1 MPLPS
6 LVRSQTPF
14 KAKRIM
20 IKHKKRPKG
29 SVIASIDIGSAKTVC
44 LIAHVVDDEGGAE
57 VIGIG
62 HVASKGVKSGT
73 IIDLKET
80 EQSVKKAVHAAETM
94 AAKVMKGYPLRDV
107 VMSIPSTYTTSTRAS
122 ATIKIL
128 GQEIT
133 EADIQTALLRLEE
146 DEQDDTHAIIHSI
159 PTGYNVDGHDGV
171 ENPIGMHAESV
182 KVAMHCVKAEVS
194 ALKNVIS
201 CAEKNHLDV
210 DCLCI
215 APYAAGLASLV
226 DDEKEMGCLV
236 IDMGAG
242 VTSYAVFY
250 KGDMIHAGAVPVG
263 GMHVTND
270 MASLLNT
277 PFAEAERIKVLHG
290 TCAGA
295 LSDANIMIDVP
306 TLGEE
311 SGIHDRQVPRT
322 DIVNIIRPRIEE
334 TFEIIR
340 SDIDVNGMDVFTG
353 GRLVLTGGACQ
364 LAGVRDLAA
373 AMLNKQVRI
382 GKPLAL
388 AGLADSIT
396 GPEFAKT
403 AGLIHYACE
412 RMDEQPRLD
421 EVASDIPLWTR
432 VMVWLKEN
440 W

>member
-1 MPLPS
+1 
-6 LVRSQTPF
+6 
-14 KAKRIM
+14 M

-44 LIAHVVDDEGGAE
+44 FIAQVVDDEGGAE

-62 HVASKGVKSGT
+62 HVASKGVKSGL

-107 VMSIPSTYTTSTRAS
+107 VMSIPSTYTTSTRAN

-128 GQEIT
+128 GQEISD
-133 EADIQTALLRLEE
+133 ADISTALLRLEE
-146 DEQDDTHAIIHSI
+146 DETDESHAIIHSI
-159 PTGYNVDGHDGV
+159 PTGYSVDGHDGV

-182 KVAMHCVKAEVS
+182 KVAMHCVKAEVG

-215 APYAAGLASLV
+215 APYASGLASLV
-226 DDEKEMGCLV
+226 SDEKEMGCLV

-250 KGDMIHAGAVPVG
+250 HGAMIHAGAIPVG

-270 MASLLNT
+270 MAAGLNT
-277 PFAEAERIKVLHG
+277 PFAEAERLKVLHG
-290 TCAGA
+290 SCAGA
-295 LSDANIMIDVP
+295 LSDSNTMIDVP

-311 SGIHDRQVPRT
+311 AGIHDHQVPRAT
-322 DIVNIIRPRIEE
+322 MVNIIRPRVEE
-334 TFEIIR
+334 IFEMIR
-340 SDIDVNGMDVFTG
+340 GDIDVQGMDTFTG
-353 GRLVLTGGACQ
+353 GRVVLTGGASQ

-382 GKPLAL
+382 GKPIAL
-388 AGLADSIT
+388 SGLADST
-396 GPEFAKT
+396 SGPEFAKT

-412 RMDEQPRLD
+412 RMDEQPRLG
-421 EVASDIPLWTR
+421 EVASDVPLWKR
-432 VMVWLKEN
+432 VSTWLKEN